1 MLNNVS
7 ITSSNDSLDYYNFT
21 LDLILNISDVI
32 NATQTD
38 FEDSDKQKTA
48 LIIEVILIK
57 CFILLFFQ

>member
-1 MLNNVS
+1 MFNNVW
-7 ITSSNDSLDYYNFT
+7 ITASNDSLDYYNFT
-21 LDLILNISDVI
+21 IDLILNISDVI
-32 NATQTD
+32 NATQTH